1 MNNKKEIIVP
11 ILVNSQEFEKIKNGN
26 LNFVILKEKN
36 NKDSRITRI
45 KGNEKVKLMIIEIN
59 TGYKIYKKFYE
70 SCREVHS
77 LARLTL
83 DSNLIKYYILEW
95 R

>member
-26 LNFVILKEKN
+26 LNFVILKEKD
-36 NKDSRITRI
+36 NKDLRVERI
-45 KGNEKVKLMIIEIN
+45 KSNEKVKLMIIETN
-59 TGYKIYKKFYE
+59 TGYKIYKKFYKNF
-70 SCREVHS
+70 REVHS
-77 LARLTL
+77 LAGLTL